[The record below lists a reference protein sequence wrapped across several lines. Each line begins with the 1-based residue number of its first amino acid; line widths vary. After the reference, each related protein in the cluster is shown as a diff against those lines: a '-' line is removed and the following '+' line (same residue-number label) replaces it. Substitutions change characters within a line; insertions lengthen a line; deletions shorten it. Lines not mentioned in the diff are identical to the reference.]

1 MIPAGSLLARWQSA
15 ATADEKQRLAQDL
28 ETLLKSGPPAKK
40 DSPDGLLYRQ
50 LSSLRGPL
58 VSAVRH
64 PVPAT
69 GTSSKS
75 AATIEKAVGLDAALF
90 GKHPSAPKIDPANL
104 CVQAPNVV
112 EIRLPSDLVEG
123 CEFVTGGT
131 LDVTTGGEGSVQM
144 QLLTSRSEPLREVS
158 PDLPVIVRDG
168 SAARRRFETAF
179 DVIRNVFPP
188 ALCYTKIVPVDEVI
202 TLTLFYREDDQ
213 LQRLML
219 NTAEAA
225 ELDRLWTELHFVS
238 GDALMRVDAFQQ
250 ILEYASQDGDP
261 RVLEPLRKPINDRAI
276 EFRRELLAAEPRHL
290 DAVVALADRAFRRPL
305 SRTRPSSSVRSTRGC
320 AKRTSLTTR
329 PYDWCWHGYS
339 WSPAFLIGWKV
350 RCPGRSQRRFGL

>member
-1 MIPAGSLLARWQSA
+1 MC
-15 ATADEKQRLAQDL
+15 
-28 ETLLKSGPPAKK
+28 
-40 DSPDGLLYRQ
+40 
-50 LSSLRGPL
+50 LRPEN
-58 VSAVRH
+58 
-64 PVPAT
+64 
-69 GTSSKS
+69 SSKS
-75 AATIEKAVGLDAALF
+75 VATIDQAVGLDVALF

-131 LDVTTGGEGSVQM
+131 LDVTTGGEGSVQL

-158 PDLPVIVRDG
+158 PDLPVVVRDG

-179 DVIRNVFPP
+179 DIIRNVFPP
-188 ALCYTKIVPVDEVI
+188 ALCYSKIVPVDEVI

-305 SRTRPSSSVRSTRGC
+305 STNEAIELRSLY
-320 AKRTSLTTR
+320 KRLRKRKSLTTR

-339 WSPAFLIGWKV
+339 CHPHFSIGWKV
-350 RCPGRSQRRFGL
+350 RCPGRRPHRFLTLSWRAV

>member
-1 MIPAGSLLARWQSA
+1 MQGFSFGELPIVVANSSAQHVRIPGNLKPHSVAVHPSPSLRVAVGWKSPVSAVLRVEGRVQHAHPECGNGIAWSLELRRGAVRQKLAAGVSKGAKEILAGPIDGLAVQPGDLVSLLIAPRDGNHSCDLTAVDLTLAGGGREWNLAREVSPNILAGNPHADGHGNGGVWHFYAEPDKQGSNESVIPAGSLLARWQSA
-15 ATADEKQRLAQDL
+15 ASADEKQRLAQDL

-75 AATIEKAVGLDAALF
+75 AATIEKAVGLDVALF

-131 LDVTTGGEGSVQM
+131 LDVTTGGEGSVQL

-158 PDLPVIVRDG
+158 PDLPVVVRDG
-168 SAARRRFETAF
+168 SAARRR
-179 DVIRNVFPP
+179 
-188 ALCYTKIVPVDEVI
+188 Y
-202 TLTLFYREDDQ
+202 
-213 LQRLML
+213 
-219 NTAEAA
+219 
-225 ELDRLWTELHFVS
+225 
-238 GDALMRVDAFQQ
+238 
-250 ILEYASQDGDP
+250 
-261 RVLEPLRKPINDRAI
+261 
-276 EFRRELLAAEPRHL
+276 
-290 DAVVALADRAFRRPL
+290 
-305 SRTRPSSSVRSTRGC
+305 
-320 AKRTSLTTR
+320 
-329 PYDWCWHGYS
+329 
-339 WSPAFLIGWKV
+339 
-350 RCPGRSQRRFGL
+350 

>member
-1 MIPAGSLLARWQSA
+1 MLSA
-15 ATADEKQRLAQDL
+15 ILCLRPEPRANPL
-28 ETLLKSGPPAKK
+28 
-40 DSPDGLLYRQ
+40 RQ
-50 LSSLRGPL
+50 LKRR
-58 VSAVRH
+58 SASTPR
-64 PVPAT
+64 
-69 GTSSKS
+69 
-75 AATIEKAVGLDAALF
+75 LF
-90 GKHPSAPKIDPANL
+90 GKHPSGSKIDPANL

-131 LDVTTGGEGSVQM
+131 LDVTTGGEGSVQL
-144 QLLTSRSEPLREVS
+144 QLLTGRSEPLREVS
-158 PDLPVIVRDG
+158 PDLPVVVRDG
-168 SAARRRFETAF
+168 SAARRRYETAF

-305 SRTRPSSSVRSTRGC
+305 SSERGHRAPFALQEAAPRGHPSRRGHTTGAGTGTRVTRISLSDGKSVARARSRRPFRT
-320 AKRTSLTTR
+320 L
-329 PYDWCWHGYS
+329 S
-339 WSPAFLIGWKV
+339 WRAA
-350 RCPGRSQRRFGL
+350 